1 MLAYILAL
9 AVALGSLGIY
19 LAAFFFPE
27 IHRKNDFYWSGLGLF
42 YALIL
47 WVCAGRITGGLL
59 LGQIAGVTLLGW
71 SVTQTLQL
79 RRQLTPSLQQTEL
92 PSAEQVKNT
101 VGEQISKLSLPQR
114 FSQWGKR
121 VSGSANV
128 AKNRIQEQIG
138 DRSQNQNQPEAAT
151 ATTNTSATGAPPV
164 TDVAPNVQVIDR
176 RTSVPKPE
184 PSPSTTTATTE
195 APTQT
200 KESPLGAEPAVSTN
214 ETPTQIKESPLGAEP
229 AVSTNQPAGPDMP
242 GASGKESIPVEQIAP
257 EVELAPPAEPIGSG
271 DPEDRRN
278 PPPPPEAMA
287 AVPIDPTQTAPAP
300 VSPSEPASEAD
311 VPELIRPNPPDPE
324 IVAEAIEDA
333 QEKHQEAHPPESAND
348 KSEND
353 KPAESP

>member
-27 IHRKNDFYWSGLGLF
+27 IHRKNDFYWSGVGLF

-47 WVCAGRITGGLL
+47 WVCAGSITGGLL
-59 LGQIAGVTLLGW
+59 LGQVAGVALLGW

-114 FSQWGKR
+114 LSGWGKR
-121 VSGSANV
+121 VGGSANV
-128 AKNRIQEQIG
+128 AKNRIQELS
-138 DRSQNQNQPEAAT
+138 DRSPSQNQPETAAT
-151 ATTNTSATGAPPV
+151 TTLTSAGESATVAPPNE
-164 TDVAPNVQVIDR
+164 VAPNVQVIDR
-176 RTSVPKPE
+176 RTPPVPKPE
-184 PSPSTTTATTE
+184 PSPSTTAAE

-200 KESPLGAEPAVSTN
+200 KELPLGAEPAVNTS
-214 ETPTQIKESPLGAEP
+214 
-229 AVSTNQPAGPDMP
+229 QPAGPDMP
-242 GASGKESIPVEQIAP
+242 GASGKEPISVELIAP
-257 EVELAPPAEPIGSG
+257 EVELVPPVEPLGSS
-271 DPEDRRN
+271 DPEDRQN

-287 AVPIDPTQTAPAP
+287 AVPIDTTQTAPAP
-300 VSPSEPASEAD
+300 VSPDEPTSEGD
-311 VPELIRPNPPDPE
+311 VPELKRPNPPDPE

-333 QEKHQEAHPPESAND
+333 QEKHQEAHPPESADHN
-348 KSEND
+348 SH
-353 KPAESP
+353 

>member
-27 IHRKNDFYWSGLGLF
+27 IHRKNDFYWSGVGLF

-59 LGQIAGVTLLGW
+59 LGQVAGVALLGW

-101 VGEQISKLSLPQR
+101 VGEQISKLPLPQR
-114 FSQWGKR
+114 LFGWGKR
-121 VSGSANV
+121 VGGSANV
-128 AKNRIQEQIG
+128 AKNRIQELS
-138 DRSQNQNQPEAAT
+138 DRSPSQNQPET
-151 ATTNTSATGAPPV
+151 ATTTTPTSAGESATAPPAAE
-164 TDVAPNVQVIDR
+164 VAPNVQVIDR
-176 RTSVPKPE
+176 RTPVLKSE

-195 APTQT
+195 APAQT
-200 KESPLGAEPAVSTN
+200 KESPLGAEPAPAA
-214 ETPTQIKESPLGAEP
+214 EAPTQIKESPLGAEP
-229 AVSTNQPAGPDMP
+229 AINTYQPAGPDMP
-242 GASGKESIPVEQIAP
+242 GASGKEPIPVEQIAP
-257 EVELAPPAEPIGSG
+257 EVELAPPAEPLGSG
-271 DPEDRRN
+271 DPEDRQN

-300 VSPSEPASEAD
+300 VSPSESTSDKD
-311 VPELIRPNPPDPE
+311 VPELKRPNPPDPE

-333 QEKHQEAHPPESAND
+333 QEKHQEAHPPESTDHN
-348 KSEND
+348 
-353 KPAESP
+353 SP